1 MRDFRGAE
9 GFAAAKG
16 AGSMTMTTFPTTTSE
31 GKSLDC
37 TMSGLV
43 EAHKIPLRFRR
54 RGGVITLVDGEGRG
68 AWEPIRFARVTK
80 QWWIR
85 GGGPAEVK
93 QGSRWEPLPMQAP
106 LGEVLSFV
114 KDNFPWYLGFSP

>member
-1 MRDFRGAE
+1 
-9 GFAAAKG
+9 
-16 AGSMTMTTFPTTTSE
+16 MTLTTFPTTTSE

-80 QWWIR
+80 QWWI
-85 GGGPAEVK
+85 AEVK

-114 KDNFPWYLGFSP
+114 KDNFPWYLGFIP